1 MPTQTQVILVA
12 GVRNLAW
19 PEVHLPAWLDTGAT
33 LDLAQITSSDAY
45 RPYLTGSF
53 QRYAASP
60 LLYAWQIE
68 NEPLDNT
75 NEALGEVALEG
86 ATVADEVA
94 LLKSIDP
101 IHRAIV
107 TTYNSASVSL
117 DMQAASTFSWFFDL
131 LPGPEAGGHPK
142 PALLLGDIL
151 GLDIYVATPSTPLED
166 ASVTER
172 IGWKAATL
180 TYWANQGVQ
189 SGKEVWVTEMQGS
202 TWNGEPGFSP
212 EDLLESAQQ
221 YSGTGVSA
229 VLLWGVEDWL
239 SVPELDVGRADGV
252 SDAQEL
258 TGRRSSAA
266 AILAFVAVAALLGG
280 WGIGFGLP
288 FDFRPDEELF
298 TGRAVQMAV
307 EHSLDPHFYVYP
319 PLGLYLFALAEWV
332 LGLVAPSHLGPATS
346 VDPSWE
352 YLAARLVSVL
362 AFAATTGLVGLVG
375 RAAYGALAGVVAA
388 ACFALAPLAVQN
400 AHFGRV
406 DLLALALMVLAMW
419 PGGRAHSRA
428 GWALGGRGRRPR
440 RGDQVH
446 RRRRRRLPARAR
458 PPWR

>member
-1 MPTQTQVILVA
+1 MLLGAGQPPITVPTHTTHPKVGFTFVPARASDAGYQPATALAQLLRQLHPDLVRIPVYWGSVAPNAAELDFTALDQLLSTVATSNSRRHGTHTQVILVA

-19 PEVHLPAWLDTGAT
+19 PEVHLPSWLDTGAT

-45 RPYLTGSF
+45 RRYLAGSF

-75 NEALGEVALEG
+75 NEALGAVALEG

-101 IHRAIV
+101 IHQAIV

-131 LPGPEAGGHPK
+131 LPGPKGVGHPK

-151 GLDIYVATPSTPLED
+151 GLDIYVSTPSTPLED

-180 TYWANQGVQ
+180 TYWANKGVE

-212 EDLLESAQQ
+212 EDLVESAQQ

-239 SVPELDVGRADGV
+239 SAPDWM
-252 SDAQEL
+252 
-258 TGRRSSAA
+258 SAGQT
-266 AILAFVAVAALLGG
+266 AFYTL
-280 WGIGFGLP
+280 
-288 FDFRPDEELF
+288 R
-298 TGRAVQMAV
+298 
-307 EHSLDPHFYVYP
+307 
-319 PLGLYLFALAEWV
+319 
-332 LGLVAPSHLGPATS
+332 
-346 VDPSWE
+346 
-352 YLAARLVSVL
+352 
-362 AFAATTGLVGLVG
+362 
-375 RAAYGALAGVVAA
+375 
-388 ACFALAPLAVQN
+388 N
-400 AHFGRV
+400 
-406 DLLALALMVLAMW
+406 
-419 PGGRAHSRA
+419 
-428 GWALGGRGRRPR
+428 
-440 RGDQVH
+440 
-446 RRRRRRLPARAR
+446 
-458 PPWR
+458 